1 MSYYFFVTWLTY
13 FSKKTQL
20 KRFLR
25 NQVKLLTVISAISKN
40 ACLLEEKI
48 GQYLSVSHRNDL
60 YLYFSAKDNEVC
72 VQFPLE
78 IGSASVEITVQI

>member
-1 MSYYFFVTWLTY
+1 MF
-13 FSKKTQL
+13 
-20 KRFLR
+20 
-25 NQVKLLTVISAISKN
+25 A
-40 ACLLEEKI
+40 EEQI

-78 IGSASVEITVQI
+78 IGSASVEITVQIEGLFTPSIRFNVATTLR